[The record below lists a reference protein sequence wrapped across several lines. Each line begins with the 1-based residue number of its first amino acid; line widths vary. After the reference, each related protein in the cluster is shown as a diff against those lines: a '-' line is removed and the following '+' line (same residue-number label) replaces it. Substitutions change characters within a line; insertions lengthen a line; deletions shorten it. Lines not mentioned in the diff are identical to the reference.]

1 MGEGNGQAGETST
14 PALDLQDQ
22 DTKPPEGD
30 SNASAQRQTQ
40 EMQKNRG
47 HLVSCR
53 YHVQRNCI
61 CPVPGACQAG
71 SVLIPS
77 LQMEKLRLREAS
89 PL

>member
-1 MGEGNGQAGETST
+1 MDKPEK
-14 PALDLQDQ
+14 PAHLHRICRIRIR
-22 DTKPPEGD
+22 KPPEGD
-30 SNASAQRQTQ
+30 SNASAQRQTR
-40 EMQKNRG
+40 EMQKNQG

-53 YHVQRNCI
+53 YHVRRNYA
-61 CPVPGACQAG
+61 CPVPVACQVG